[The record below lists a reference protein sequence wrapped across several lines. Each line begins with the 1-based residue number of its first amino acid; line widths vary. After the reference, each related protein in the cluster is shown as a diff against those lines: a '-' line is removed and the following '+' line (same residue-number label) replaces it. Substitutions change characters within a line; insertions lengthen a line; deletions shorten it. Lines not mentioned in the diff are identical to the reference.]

1 MEAKF
6 SFNKLNK
13 DRIALNIVTDN
24 MQSLVFLTRMEF
36 LTLMA
41 KMFDYRDANVDE
53 LREVCG
59 GGHT

>member
-1 MEAKF
+1 MEATF
-6 SFNKLNK
+6 SFDKLNK

-59 GGHT
+59 DGHT

>member
-1 MEAKF
+1 MEATF

-53 LREVCG
+53 LMEVCG
-59 GGHT
+59 VGHT

>member
-1 MEAKF
+1 
-6 SFNKLNK
+6 LNK

-59 GGHT
+59 DGHT

>member
-1 MEAKF
+1 MEATF

-53 LREVCG
+53 LKEVAERRDK
-59 GGHT
+59 

>member
-1 MEAKF
+1 MEATF

-24 MQSLVFLTRMEF
+24 MQSLVFLTRAEF
-36 LTLMA
+36 LMLFA

-53 LREVCG
+53 LMEVTG

>member
-1 MEAKF
+1 MEATF

-59 GGHT
+59 VGHT